1 MPEEKKQGFHLSFV
15 QACVDDLGLHRCS
28 PGRSH
33 HYQQRQGGAK
43 NLLPKKNMKNGIG
56 SSNTTKDKKLGKK

>member
-1 MPEEKKQGFHLSFV
+1 MQPWTE
-15 QACVDDLGLHRCS
+15 S
-28 PGRSH
+28 PTA
-33 HYQQRQGGAK
+33 QQRQGGAK